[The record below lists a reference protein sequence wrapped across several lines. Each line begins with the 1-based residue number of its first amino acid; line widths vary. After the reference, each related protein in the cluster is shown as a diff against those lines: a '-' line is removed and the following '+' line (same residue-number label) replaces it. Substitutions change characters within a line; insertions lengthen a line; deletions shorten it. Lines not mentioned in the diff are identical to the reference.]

1 MRTKPA
7 LLILARDKEKEKNKL
22 NSKHKFTLLTLAF
35 LISEILAVIMTTSIV
50 ISLFIFPES
59 DSAEFARMSQHLP
72 PRLIDEI
79 TGVILNVCAVPV
91 FLLSIFGI
99 VESVRLFKKKKSSWK
114 TTVIFIF
121 SILNL
126 LISGIIV
133 YGSLI
138 FFVAPRLGLV
148 QLN

>member
-1 MRTKPA
+1 M
-7 LLILARDKEKEKNKL
+7 
-22 NSKHKFTLLTLAF
+22 NSKHKFTRLTLSF
-35 LISEILAVIMTTSIV
+35 LISEMLAVIMTASIV
-50 ISLFIFPES
+50 ISVFIFPES
-59 DSAEFARMSQHLP
+59 DSAEFARLERSLP

-79 TGVILNVCAVPV
+79 ASVICEVCAVPV

-133 YGSLI
+133 YGLLI

>member
-1 MRTKPA
+1 MDTRRLRRNDVYLWA
-7 LLILARDKEKEKNKL
+7 AIGKEKNKF
-22 NSKHKFTLLTLAF
+22 NSKHKFTRLKLSF
-35 LISEILAVIMTTSIV
+35 LISEILAVIMTASIV
-50 ISLFIFPES
+50 ISVFIFPES
-59 DSAEFARMSQHLP
+59 DSAEIAS
-72 PRLIDEI
+72 
-79 TGVILNVCAVPV
+79 VILEVCAVPV

-133 YGSLI
+133 YGLLI

>member
-1 MRTKPA
+1 M
-7 LLILARDKEKEKNKL
+7 
-22 NSKHKFTLLTLAF
+22 NSKHKFTRLTLSF
-35 LISEILAVIMTTSIV
+35 LISEILAVIMTASIV
-50 ISLFIFPES
+50 ISVFIFPES
-59 DSAEFARMSQHLP
+59 DSAEIAS
-72 PRLIDEI
+72 
-79 TGVILNVCAVPV
+79 VILEVCAVPV

-114 TTVIFIF
+114 TTIIFIF

-126 LISGIIV
+126 LISGVIV
-133 YGSLI
+133 YGLLI

>member
-22 NSKHKFTLLTLAF
+22 NSKHKFTRLTLSF
-35 LISEILAVIMTTSIV
+35 LISEILAVIMTASIV
-50 ISLFIFPES
+50 ISVFIFPES
-59 DSAEFARMSQHLP
+59 DSAEIAS
-72 PRLIDEI
+72 
-79 TGVILNVCAVPV
+79 VILEVCAVPV

-99 VESVRLFKKKKSSWK
+99 VESVQLFKKKKSSWK

-133 YGSLI
+133 YGLLI

>member
-1 MRTKPA
+1 M
-7 LLILARDKEKEKNKL
+7 
-22 NSKHKFTLLTLAF
+22 NSKHKFTRLTLSF
-35 LISEILAVIMTTSIV
+35 LISEILAVIMTASIV
-50 ISLFIFPES
+50 ISVFIFPES
-59 DSAEFARMSQHLP
+59 DSAEFARMERHLP

-79 TGVILNVCAVPV
+79 ASVILEVCAVPV

-126 LISGIIV
+126 LISGVIV
-133 YGSLI
+133 YGLLI

>member
-22 NSKHKFTLLTLAF
+22 NSKHKFTRLTLSF
-35 LISEILAVIMTTSIV
+35 LISEILAVIMTASIV
-50 ISLFIFPES
+50 ISVFIFPES
-59 DSAEFARMSQHLP
+59 DSAEIAS
-72 PRLIDEI
+72 
-79 TGVILNVCAVPV
+79 VILEVCAVPV

-126 LISGIIV
+126 LISGVIV
-133 YGSLI
+133 YGLLI

-148 QLN
+148 QVD